1 MGYKSPIRSPGSHDR
16 FRLVEGKD
24 TLFSPGIVVEAKLEP
39 RAVEIQDMQ
48 QPGFAGAIAVQR
60 LEKIWTGTYR
70 YKLWSSADYE
80 ADKAFV
86 AILRAGMKKGNAPT
100 GILGQGRRARVWRLS
115 DPRLQGLDVV
125 NVLVE
130 SVGALD
136 GGGPGRPWTR
146 EIKFHEYKKPVQ
158 LPLLKVEPTAA
169 DSEIDRQTAAQDAQ
183 NKALTAQLDAMIKS
197 GPTGLSAFLAGLG
210 G

>member
-16 FRLVEGKD
+16 FRLVDGKD
-24 TLFSPGIVVEAKLEP
+24 TLYSPGILTEAKLEP

-70 YKLWSSADYE
+70 YKLWTTADYD

-86 AILRAGMKKGNAPT
+86 AVLRAGMRKGNAPT

-125 NVLVE
+125 SVLVE
-130 SVGALD
+130 HIGSLEI
-136 GGGPGRPWTR
+136 GGPGKPSTR
-146 EIKFHEYKKPVQ
+146 EVRVHEYKKPVQ
-158 LPLLKVEPTAA
+158 LPLLKVEPTEA
-169 DSEIDRQTAAQDAQ
+169 DKAFERES
-183 NKALTAQLDAMIKS
+183 KALEAERKALEAQLAAAKK
-197 GPTGLSAFLAGLG
+197 AG
-210 G
+210 

>member
-1 MGYKSPIRSPGSHDR
+1 MGYRSPLRSPFSHDH
-16 FRLVEGKD
+16 FRLVDGKS
-24 TLFSPGIVVEAKLEP
+24 TLYSPGIIAEAKLEP
-39 RAVEIQDMQ
+39 RTVEIQDMQ

-80 ADKAFV
+80 YDKQFV
-86 AILRAGMKKGNAPT
+86 AELRAGMKKGNAPT

-130 SVGALD
+130 HIGTLEI
-136 GGGPGRPWTR
+136 GGPGKASTR
-146 EIKFHEYKKPVQ
+146 EIKFHEWKKPIQ
-158 LPLLKVEPTAA
+158 LPLLKVEPTEA
-169 DSEIDRQTAAQDAQ
+169 DKAFERES
-183 NKALTAQLDAMIKS
+183 KALEAERKSLEVQLAALKK
-197 GPTGLSAFLAGLG
+197 AG
-210 G
+210 